1 MRYTRSVIA
10 IALTIGVTNGATIGA
25 NIGVSIH
32 WAYLIRKVSLI
43 KKS

>member
-1 MRYTRSVIA
+1 MRYTRSVVA
-10 IALTIGVTNGATIGA
+10 IVLTIGATIDA

-32 WAYLIRKVSLI
+32 RAYLIHKVSLI

>member
-32 WAYLIRKVSLI
+32 WAYLIRKV
-43 KKS
+43 

>member
-10 IALTIGVTNGATIGA
+10 IALTIGVTNGATIG
-25 NIGVSIH
+25 VSIH